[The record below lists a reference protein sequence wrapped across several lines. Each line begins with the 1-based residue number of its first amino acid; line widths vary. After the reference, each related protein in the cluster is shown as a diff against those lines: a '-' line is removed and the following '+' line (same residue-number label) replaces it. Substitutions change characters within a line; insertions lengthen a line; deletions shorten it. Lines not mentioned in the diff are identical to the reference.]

1 MRITFMP
8 KMEEICCEHEPDP
21 NAEST
26 GDDGDMI
33 ARFKA
38 ACVWSR
44 CAKCGKR
51 ILLVDDTGVFAED
64 EL

>member
-1 MRITFMP
+1 MDNN
-8 KMEEICCEHEPDP
+8 CCEHEPDM
-21 NAEST
+21 NVKDE

-38 ACVWSR
+38 ACVWNR
-44 CAKCGKR
+44 CVKCGKR
-51 ILLVDDTGVFAED
+51 ILIVDDTGTFAED